1 MENKKTKVVIIND
14 GAIDLKAVSKSF
26 EDQGFEVSV
35 VEAGKEAETE
45 LRGFE
50 GLLVKRV
57 SRKSRNSF
65 GNRTIKAGEIEID
78 PVRCEVRKAGRVL
91 PLTIREFNL
100 LVYLIRGKGK
110 VFSREDL
117 LSDVWGYEYLG
128 DIRTVDV
135 TIRRLREKLEDDP
148 SEPSYIKTKRS
159 VGYYFDA
166 ER

>member
-1 MENKKTKVVIIND
+1 M
-14 GAIDLKAVSKSF
+14 
-26 EDQGFEVSV
+26 
-35 VEAGKEAETE
+35 
-45 LRGFE
+45 
-50 GLLVKRV
+50 
-57 SRKSRNSF
+57 
-65 GNRTIKAGEIEID
+65 
-78 PVRCEVRKAGRVL
+78 L